1 MKSVLGLP
9 DAPDKVARLGKIMFI
24 LGPIGNFTFTISTTF
39 YMIFIAEALGGG
51 DYIQGLGLVGTLIV
65 LQMAIQIV
73 LDYPSGAIGDW
84 IGQRWVIAAGNFCYG
99 ISFFMVSLVT
109 TSTPFAYL
117 VAIYLLQG
125 FANSQISGAWG
136 SWFDNNYRVAMPED
150 KDRKQY
156 GVFLGRTG
164 MIMQV
169 VSTAALIPGGIL
181 AVTIGRPWVFQL
193 QAIGAILFSL
203 MVLRFV
209 RDFPEVEEMREER
222 PSMGEYVAL
231 LKGGVSYLFSNSFVK
246 YVVLGSMLATSTIM
260 VWGNIILFP
269 MYFSYLLT
277 DLAVAGYRT
286 ILFVPGVFTQ
296 ERSGVWSQKFEPKK
310 WIPRFRLIQA
320 CGFAFFMVFA
330 LLMFLFPP
338 VSDTTF
344 ISVTIPFTAIEIL
357 QVPTANI
364 IPIILIAIVFS
375 VTMLF
380 GGFAEILTQREL
392 LDAIPNKIRNSM
404 YSLSPTIATL
414 FAMPQIA
421 IFGWL
426 IPIVGFPTTLAM
438 IGFISL
444 VGVAVIRYG
453 LDQEKPV
460 CIDQEP
466 QLSVPESSDES
477 SLLEEVPFLSTVE
490 EESIG
495 LHEASSDYIK
505 IFEDKFSLD
514 PERLD

>member
-9 DAPDKVARLGKIMFI
+9 NAPDKVSKLGKIMFT

-51 DYIQGLGLVGTLIV
+51 DYIQGLGLVGTLVV
-65 LQMAIQIV
+65 LQMAIQII
-73 LDYPSGAIGDW
+73 LDYPSGALGDW

-99 ISFFMVSLVT
+99 VSFFMVSLVT

-136 SWFDNNYRVAMPED
+136 AWFDNNYRIAMPED
-150 KDRKQY
+150 KDRMQY
-156 GVFLGRTG
+156 GVFWGRTG
-164 MIMQV
+164 MVMQI

-181 AVTIGRPWVFQL
+181 AVTVGRPWVFQM
-193 QAIGAILFSL
+193 QAIGAVIFSV

-222 PSMGEYVAL
+222 PSMGEYVTL

-260 VWGNIILFP
+260 VWGNLILFP

-277 DLAVAGYRT
+277 DIAVAGYRT
-286 ILFVPGVFTQ
+286 ILFIPGVFSQ
-296 ERSGVWSQKFEPKK
+296 ERSGIWSQRFEPKK
-310 WIPRFRLIQA
+310 WIPRFRLLQA
-320 CGFAFFMVFA
+320 CGFVFFMLFS

-344 ISVTIPFTAIEIL
+344 ISVMIPFTSIEVL

-364 IPIILIAIVFS
+364 IPIILIAVVFS
-375 VTMLF
+375 VTMFF
-380 GGFAEILTQREL
+380 GGFAEILTQRVL
-392 LDAIPNKIRNSM
+392 LDAVPNKIRNSM
-404 YSLSPTIATL
+404 YSLAPTIATL

-426 IPIVGFPTTLAM
+426 IPIIGFPVTLAL
-438 IGFISL
+438 IGFVSL
-444 VGVAVIRYG
+444 VGVVVIRYG
-453 LDQEKPV
+453 LQQEKPI
-460 CIDQEP
+460 CRDQE
-466 QLSVPESSDES
+466 QYLASSEFSDDS
-477 SLLEEVPFLSTVE
+477 PTIEEVPVLSTVE
-490 EESIG
+490 QES
-495 LHEASSDYIK
+495 LELLDAPADYIE
-505 IFEDKFSLD
+505 IFEDKFSL
-514 PERLD
+514 EREKLD